1 MSHSQTSFIHGENL
15 LVQYASA
22 DEPAL
27 NSISFTIER
36 GDFLGLLGPNGAG
49 KTTTISML
57 TTLLKPKS
65 GTLTYDGKAVYPKSE
80 KIRNSIG
87 VVPQDI
93 ALYQTLTLR
102 ENIEYFGKLHGVK
115 GHHLAERTDH
125 CLEMV
130 GLHEYADKV
139 VSTFSGGMKRRANL
153 AVGIIHAPDI
163 LFLDEP
169 TVGVDVQSRRMILE
183 NLRSLNSNGM
193 TVVYTTHYMEEVQ
206 QLCSRILMIDKGT
219 IILQG
224 EIDDLMAIHSDCKNL
239 DDLFLKLTGTELR
252 DG

>member
-1 MSHSQTSFIHGENL
+1 MSQQSAPFIRGENL
-15 LVQYASA
+15 TVQYASA

-27 NSISFTIER
+27 RGISFSIER
-36 GDFLGLLGPNGAG
+36 GEFLGLLGPNGAG

-57 TTLLKPKS
+57 TTLLKPQS
-65 GTLTYDGKAVYPKSE
+65 GTLTYDGKSIYPKPGR
-80 KIRNSIG
+80 IRGSIG

-102 ENIEYFGKLHGVK
+102 ENLVYFGKLHALSGQR
-115 GHHLAERTDH
+115 LFERLEY

-130 GLHEYADKV
+130 GLSEYGDKV

-153 AVGIIHAPDI
+153 AVGIIHDPEI
-163 LFLDEP
+163 VFLDEP

-183 NLRSLNSNGM
+183 NLRTLNENGM
-193 TVVYTTHYMEEVQ
+193 TIVYTTHYMEEVQ
-206 QLCSRILMIDKGT
+206 KLCSRLLMIDKGS
-219 IILQG
+219 IILEGAIG
-224 EIDDLMAIHSDCKNL
+224 EILATHADCENL
-239 DDLFLKLTGTELR
+239 DDLFLKLTGTQLR